1 MTFFILV
8 VRFAMD
14 GLLTFLVAHILFA
27 TFSCGLVEV
36 MYVSSTVQILENV
49 L

>member
-8 VRFAMD
+8 VRSPMD
-14 GLLTFLVAHILFA
+14 GPYFVA
-27 TFSCGLVEV
+27 TFSGRLEELTF
-36 MYVSSTVQILENV
+36 VSSTVQILENV

>member
-8 VRFAMD
+8 VRSAMD
-14 GLLTFLVAHILFA
+14 GPYFVA
-27 TFSCGLVEV
+27 TFSGGLVEV
-36 MYVSSTVQILENV
+36 TYVSSTVQILENV